1 MKPRHID
8 LMKWYEGSKV
18 RAVRVWLPQ
27 EGQDY
32 LAVECWEHEVVEEG
46 KRKKTSK
53 GRSHSLHIPLDML
66 SAVMEVLEIVKK
78 EVGCG

>member
-27 EGQDY
+27 EGKDY
-32 LAVECWEHEVVEEG
+32 LAIECWEHEV
-46 KRKKTSK
+46 
-53 GRSHSLHIPLDML
+53 
-66 SAVMEVLEIVKK
+66 
-78 EVGCG
+78 GCG